1 MRADRRASII
11 PSVTRTRTLLAV
23 ALGVLAALL
32 VAGALALTGG
42 GGRQPAG
49 RLAASS
55 AGSLRGHPQA
65 VEPDVGAPAVSESE
79 QPGGAAPGPA
89 RGPGAGVP
97 RDPEARLASAP
108 AGAAVSP
115 GAPTDAEVRTE
126 LRQLQGGGGGRARVL
141 ANGEAVA
148 PAGAPMLVRE
158 LIAAGNAIARTPYV
172 WGGGHARLYDS
183 GYDCSGSLSF
193 AFIHAGL
200 LDRPTASGWS
210 TLGAPGPG
218 RWVSV
223 YSDAGHVWMT
233 VAGLRFDTSAIH
245 IAGSRWTEQ
254 PRSTAGFTVRHLPGL

>member
-1 MRADRRASII
+1 MRADRRPSII

-23 ALGVLAALL
+23 AVGLLAAVT
-32 VAGALALTGG
+32 VAAALALAGGG
-42 GGRQPAG
+42 GGRQPAA
-49 RLAASS
+49 RMAAASTG
-55 AGSLRGHPQA
+55 AMRGHPQA
-65 VEPDVGAPAVSESE
+65 VEPDVGAPVVSESD
-79 QPGGAAPGPA
+79 QPGGPTAGPA
-89 RGPGAGVP
+89 AGVP

-108 AGAAVSP
+108 GGAAVSP

-126 LRQLQGGGGGRARVL
+126 LRQLQGGGSGRARVL

-148 PAGAPMLVRE
+148 PGRAPLLVRE

-172 WGGGHARLYDS
+172 WGGGHARLNDS

-200 LDRPTASGWS
+200 LDHPTASGWS

-223 YSDAGHVWMT
+223 YSSAGHVFMV

-245 IAGSRWTEQ
+245 IAGSRWTDQ

>member
-1 MRADRRASII
+1 MRAAPRALII

-23 ALGVLAALL
+23 AMGL
-32 VAGALALTGG
+32 VAAVAVAAALALAGGG
-42 GGRQPAG
+42 GGRQPAARMAG
-49 RLAASS
+49 AST
-55 AGSLRGHPQA
+55 GVMRGHPQA
-65 VEPDVGAPAVSESE
+65 VEPDVGAPVVSESD
-79 QPGGAAPGPA
+79 QSDGPK
-89 RGPGAGVP
+89 GPVAGVP

-108 AGAAVSP
+108 GGAAVSP

-148 PAGAPMLVRE
+148 PGRAPLLVRE

-172 WGGGHARLYDS
+172 WGGGHARLNDS

-200 LDRPTASGWS
+200 LDHPTASGWS

-223 YSDAGHVWMT
+223 YSSAGHVFMV

-245 IAGSRWTEQ
+245 IAGSRWTDQ

>member
-1 MRADRRASII
+1 MRAGRQPSII
-11 PSVTRTRTLLAV
+11 PCVTRTRTLLAAAIGVV
-23 ALGVLAALL
+23 AAVAVAAA
-32 VAGALALTGG
+32 VAVTGG
-42 GGRQPAG
+42 GGGPHPAA
-49 RLAASS
+49 RMAASS
-55 AGSLRGHPQA
+55 TGALRGHPQA
-65 VEPDVGAPAVSESE
+65 VEPDVGAPVVSDAEE
-79 QPGGAAPGPA
+79 PGGAAPGP
-89 RGPGAGVP
+89 GVP

-115 GAPTDAEVRTE
+115 GAPSDAEVRAE

-148 PAGAPMLVRE
+148 PSGAPLLVRE

-200 LDRPTASGWS
+200 LDHPTASGWS

-223 YSDAGHVWMT
+223 YSSAGHVFMV

-245 IAGSRWTEQ
+245 IAGSRWTDQ

>member
-1 MRADRRASII
+1 MRAAPRALII

-23 ALGVLAALL
+23 AMGLLAAAA
-32 VAGALALTGG
+32 VAAALALAGG
-42 GGRQPAG
+42 GGARPQPAA
-49 RLAASS
+49 RPAASS
-55 AGSLRGHPQA
+55 TGFPRGHPQA
-65 VEPDVGAPAVSESE
+65 VEPDVGAPAVSDAEE
-79 QPGGAAPGPA
+79 PGDAAP
-89 RGPGAGVP
+89 GPGAGVP

-115 GAPTDAEVRTE
+115 GAPTDAEVRAE
-126 LRQLQGGGGGRARVL
+126 LRQLQGGGGGRAQVL
-141 ANGEAVA
+141 PNGDAVA
-148 PAGAPMLVRE
+148 PAGAPLLVRE

-200 LDRPTASGWS
+200 LDHPTASGGS

-218 RWVSV
+218 RWLSV
-223 YSDAGHVWMT
+223 YSSAGHVFMV

-245 IAGSRWTEQ
+245 IAGSRWTAQ